1 MIVINIYCRKAQ
13 RKDIYKMN
21 DNYFE
26 NIFDFIKKF
35 DYNNINDC
43 KFFIQILYDILMND
57 DNNNYPDYI
66 KDSIFELF
74 YKIVSDE
81 SNMHIENKQNYCKQ
95 MNVENSINKINN
107 NNNNDNND
115 NTEFLKVFSNRALVP
130 LGTRQDD

>member
-43 KFFIQILYDILMND
+43 KFFIQILYDILIND
-57 DNNNYPDYI
+57 DNNDYPDYI

-95 MNVENSINKINN
+95 MNIENSINKINN
-107 NNNNDNND
+107 DNSND
-115 NTEFLKVFSNRALVP
+115 NTEFLRVFSNRVLVP

>member
-1 MIVINIYCRKAQ
+1 
-13 RKDIYKMN
+13 MN

-95 MNVENSINKINN
+95 MNIENSINKINN
-107 NNNNDNND
+107 DNSND
-115 NTEFLKVFSNRALVP
+115 NTEFLRVFSNRVLVP